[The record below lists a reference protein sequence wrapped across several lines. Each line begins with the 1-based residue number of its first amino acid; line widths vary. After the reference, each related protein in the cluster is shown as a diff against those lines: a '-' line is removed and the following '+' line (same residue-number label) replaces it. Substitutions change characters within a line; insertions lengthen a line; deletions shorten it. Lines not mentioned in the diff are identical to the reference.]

1 LLSRAKPSSHGAA
14 PCPSLATVTFS
25 APANAPQADKW
36 KEHFE
41 NLPQRLEKEGVDPHV
56 PWLCNFKLD
65 FRFK

>member
-1 LLSRAKPSSHGAA
+1 MRVQQDTL
-14 PCPSLATVTFS
+14 CVTYY
-25 APANAPQADKW
+25 NAPQAEQW

-41 NLPQRLEKEGVDPHV
+41 NLPQRLEKEGVDPRV